1 MSPWQLVYYTQTR
14 RGNGDMR
21 HVIGIDA
28 GGTATRAV
36 LLDETGRC
44 LGYGRAGAGNPTSAG
59 EHLAMSNQLAAT
71 LAAIGDSAVAPDV
84 VMLTLAGG
92 LGTQIAPM
100 VTEALA
106 GAGLT
111 AEVHVVGDVM
121 SAYFSA
127 TAEPTGY
134 LVLSGTGAI
143 SARIVDGV
151 LDGLADGIGWL
162 LGDEGSG
169 FWIGNRV
176 VRAVAAALEGRG
188 PQTALTGLV
197 LAQVDDETPQEEE
210 PRRPEVWKVMSRVY
224 RRRPVE
230 CAEFAPLAFA
240 AAATGDAVATSI
252 LEGALAGLLTS
263 CGALIADDDRPIV
276 RAGGL
281 LYDGS
286 PLSDGLRA
294 RYPGRCLRASE
305 GTAGAA
311 LLALRAIDAP
321 ADASTLARIHE
332 TLAPLIG

>member
-1 MSPWQLVYYTQTR
+1 
-14 RGNGDMR
+14 MR

-44 LGYGRAGAGNPTSAG
+44 LGYGRAGAGNPTSSG
-59 EHLAMSNQLAAT
+59 EDLAMANQLKAT
-71 LAAIGDSAVAPDV
+71 LAAIGGTGIAPEL

-92 LGTQIAPM
+92 LGTRIGPM
-100 VTEALA
+100 MVEGLA
-106 GAGLT
+106 AAGLT
-111 AEVHVVGDVM
+111 RDVHVLGDVM

-127 TAEPTGY
+127 TAQPTGY

-169 FWIGNRV
+169 FWIGHRV
-176 VRAVAAALEGRG
+176 VRAVAADLEGRG
-188 PQTALTGLV
+188 PATALTALV
-197 LAQVDDETPQEEE
+197 LAQVADEAPQDEE
-210 PRRPEVWKVMSRVY
+210 PRRPEVWKLMSRVY

-240 AAATGDAVATSI
+240 ASMSGDSVANDI
-252 LEGALAGLLTS
+252 VDGALAGLLTS

-276 RAGGL
+276 LAGGL
-281 LYDGS
+281 LYDGG
-286 PLSDGLRA
+286 PLSNGLRE
-294 RYPGRCLRASE
+294 RYPERCLRASD

-311 LLALRAIDAP
+311 LLALRALGVT
-321 ADASTLARIHE
+321 ADEDTLARIHA
-332 TLAPLIG
+332 TLAALRG

>member
-1 MSPWQLVYYTQTR
+1 
-14 RGNGDMR
+14 MR

-36 LLDETGRC
+36 LVDETGCC

-59 EHLAMSNQLAAT
+59 EELATANQLKAT
-71 LAAIGDSAVAPDV
+71 LAAIGDSGIAPQL

-92 LGTQIAPM
+92 LGTRIGPLM
-100 VTEALA
+100 VEGLA
-106 GAGLT
+106 AAGLT
-111 AEVHVVGDVM
+111 RDVRVVGDVM

-127 TAEPTGY
+127 TSRATGY

-151 LDGLADGIGWL
+151 LDGLTDGIGWL

-169 FWIGNRV
+169 FWIGHRV
-176 VRAVAAALEGRG
+176 VRAVAADLEGRG
-188 PQTALTGLV
+188 PATALTPLV
-197 LAQVDDETPQEEE
+197 LASVDDEVTQAEE

-224 RRRPVE
+224 TRRPVE

-240 AAATGDAVATSI
+240 AALSGDAVATDI
-252 LEGALAGLLTS
+252 LDGALAGLLTS

-276 RAGGL
+276 LAGGL
-281 LYDGS
+281 LYEGS

-294 RYPGRCLRASE
+294 RYPGRCLRASD

-311 LLALRAIDAP
+311 LLALRALGVT
-321 ADASTLARIHE
+321 ADAGTLTRIHE
-332 TLAPLIG
+332 TLAGLLP

>member
-1 MSPWQLVYYTQTR
+1 
-14 RGNGDMR
+14 MR

-36 LLDETGRC
+36 LLDETGCC

-59 EHLAMSNQLAAT
+59 EELATANQLQAT
-71 LAAIGDSAVAPDV
+71 LAAVGASGIAPEL

-92 LGTQIAPM
+92 LGTHIGPLM
-100 VTEALA
+100 VEGLA

-111 AEVHVVGDVM
+111 RDVHVVGDVM

-143 SARIVDGV
+143 SARIVDGE

-169 FWIGNRV
+169 FWIGHRV
-176 VRAVAAALEGRG
+176 VRAVAADLEGRG
-188 PQTALTGLV
+188 PATALTALV
-197 LAQVDDETPQEEE
+197 LATVDDETPQEEE

-224 RRRPVE
+224 KRRPVE
-230 CAEFAPLAFA
+230 CAEFAPFAFA
-240 AAATGDAVATSI
+240 AALAGDVVATGI
-252 LEGALAGLLTS
+252 LDGALAGLLTS

-276 RAGGL
+276 LAGGL
-281 LYDGS
+281 LYEGG

-294 RYPGRCLRASE
+294 RYPGRCLRASD

-311 LLALRAIDAP
+311 LLALRALGVT
-321 ADASTLARIHE
+321 ADADTLARIHE
-332 TLAPLIG
+332 TLAGLHG